1 MDNAELAGRLTDLE
15 AANYDLE
22 NLLASTNVA
31 AILLDS
37 SLRIRCFTPA
47 VTRLFSLI
55 PGDIGRPI
63 QDIAKKFRDP
73 TLLSDLA
80 TVLARPTTPNREVQ
94 SQDGQWYVRQVLPC
108 HAHGKWTG
116 GVAITFSDVAAEA
129 LQRARDY
136 AESIVDTVREPL
148 LVLDEEMRVC
158 SANQS
163 FYTAFDA
170 LPEETVGRVLFDLG
184 LREWDVPALRTLL
197 AEVLPEQHVVNDFEL
212 VRNFGSIGTRTVVLN
227 ARAIVNDDRPDKIL
241 LAIEDMTERLHAE
254 QALQTSEARER
265 SDELVRERQAELAH
279 ALRISTIGEMASN
292 LAHELN
298 QPLTSIA
305 NRVEA
310 CAEYVRSGRADPADF
325 LKLLDEASSDALR
338 AGSIVEHVRSFIQER
353 EPKFEPADLGEIARG
368 IPRLFERQILLE
380 RLTLQLDSGK
390 EPVPIHADPVQIEQ
404 VIVNLVQNAI
414 DAVSEGRAEQR
425 TIQLRTCVVDG
436 QATLS
441 VSDSGPGLPAD
452 ATERLFAPFFTTK
465 PKGLGM
471 GLAISRSIIEAHEG
485 RIWVD
490 CPTDG
495 KPGATLCITLPLS
508 LDVARQ
514 GGSAR

>member
-1 MDNAELAGRLTDLE
+1 MANADLAGRLTELE

-22 NLLASTNVA
+22 SLLASTSVA
-31 AILLDS
+31 AILLDA
-37 SLRIRCFTPA
+37 SLRVRRFTPA

-63 QDIAKKFRDP
+63 QDIASKFLDP

-80 TVLARPTTPNREVQ
+80 AVLAQPATPTREVQ
-94 SQDGQWYVRQVLPC
+94 SQDGRWYVRQVLPC
-108 HAHGKWTG
+108 HTRDERTE
-116 GVAITFSDVAAEA
+116 GVVITFSDVAAEA

-163 FYTAFDA
+163 FYSTFDA
-170 LPEETVGRVLFDLG
+170 SPEETVGQVLFDLG
-184 LREWDVPALRTLL
+184 RREWDVPELRTLL
-197 AEVLPEQHVVNDFEL
+197 AEILPEQHVVNDFEL
-212 VRNFGSIGTRTVVLN
+212 VRDFGSIGTRTVVLN

-241 LAIEDMTERLHAE
+241 LAIEDMTERVHAE
-254 QALQTSEARER
+254 QALQRSEARER
-265 SDELVRERQAELAH
+265 SEELVRQRQAELAH

-298 QPLTSIA
+298 QPLSSVA

-310 CAEYVRSGRADPADF
+310 CAEYARSGRMDPTDF

-353 EPKFEPADLGEIARG
+353 ELQFVPADLGAIVRG
-368 IPRLFERQILLE
+368 IPRLFERQIQRG

-390 EPVPIHADPVQIEQ
+390 ESLPIHADRVQIEQ

-414 DAVSEGRAEQR
+414 DAVCDGRAEQR
-425 TIQLRTCVVDG
+425 TIQLRTRAVDG

-452 ATERLFAPFFTTK
+452 ATERLFDPFFTTK

-471 GLAISRSIIEAHEG
+471 GLAISRSIIEAHQG
-485 RIWVD
+485 RIWAD
-490 CPTDG
+490 CPTDAR
-495 KPGATLCITLPLS
+495 PGATLCITLPLS
-508 LDVARQ
+508 LSVARK
-514 GGSAR
+514 GRSA